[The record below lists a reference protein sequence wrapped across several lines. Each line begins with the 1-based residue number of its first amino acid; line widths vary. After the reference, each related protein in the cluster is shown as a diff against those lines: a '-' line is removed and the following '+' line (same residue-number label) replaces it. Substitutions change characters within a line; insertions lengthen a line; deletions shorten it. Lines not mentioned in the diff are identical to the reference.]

1 MGKQFCYLDA
11 FDRAVALRRPIP
23 LYRLPCTGRAVTLFD
38 MFQVM
43 GIGGGA
49 WLGIQTG
56 SRVFWVAGAV
66 VGGIIGLVIGQTV
79 GLSPWYLFWVVI
91 RLHDKMTSTQRLR
104 EKLRTEYYIAERLIA
119 EMVVR
124 GEPAESF
131 WPYVLSLLNSDSFF
145 ERAAGWENLKIW
157 FPRIAKEI
165 EGYNPQSP
173 ATICRRYVM
182 KIEHSEPS
190 AAPLLR

>member
-1 MGKQFCYLDA
+1 M
-11 FDRAVALRRPIP
+11 P
-23 LYRLPCTGRAVTLFD
+23 LYRPPCTSRAVTLFD
-38 MFQVM
+38 MFQVI

-56 SRVFWVAGAV
+56 SRDFGVAGAV
-66 VGGIIGLVIGQTV
+66 VGGIVGLVAGQAL
-79 GLSPWYLFWVVI
+79 GLAPWYLFWVVI

-104 EKLRTEYYIAERLIA
+104 EKLRTEYPFADRLIA

-124 GEPAESF
+124 GEPVESF

-145 ERAAGWENLKIW
+145 ERAAGWENLNIW
-157 FPRIAKEI
+157 FPGIAKQI
-165 EGYNPQSP
+165 EGYNPQDP

-182 KIEHSEPS
+182 KVEHIEPS